1 MIAGYPGFFL
11 EKQILA
17 FQSQPEMINRL
28 NETQRR
34 FEMLTEQLTLPEI
47 IGSRDKFQALSKER
61 SSLEEIVQAYAEF
74 QQNLKNYNEARSILE
89 NENDSDLRTMASQE
103 ISLLEPELVKKSDEL
118 QILLLPKDP
127 NDEKNVLLE
136 IRAGVGGDEAGIF
149 VGDLFRMYQRY
160 SEKQRW
166 RVEILSYSE
175 ASAGGFK
182 EIICSIE
189 GERVYSTLKYE
200 SGVHRVQRV
209 PKTEAQGRI
218 HTSTVTV
225 AVLPEA
231 EEVDIV
237 IQDKDLRIDVFR
249 SGGKGGQSVNTT
261 DSAVRITHI
270 PTGEVV
276 ICQDEKSQLK
286 NKSKALKVLRSRL
299 LDKAQ
304 TEQDNAIAA
313 ERRSQV
319 GKGSRNERIRT
330 YNFPQGRITDHR
342 IGLTQYNVVDYVNGD
357 IDSVIKALH
366 HHYQLIALK
375 GESAVSVVNTSDD
388 E

>member
-1 MIAGYPGFFL
+1 V
-11 EKQILA
+11 A
-17 FQSQPEMINRL
+17 FVAQPEMINRL
-28 NETQRR
+28 DETVRR
-34 FEMLTEQLTLPEI
+34 FEMLTEQLTLPEVI
-47 IGSRDKFQALSKER
+47 SSREKFQSLSRER
-61 SSLEEIVQAYAEF
+61 SSLEEIITAYSQF
-74 QQNLKNYNEARSILE
+74 KTDFKNYSQAKTILE
-89 NENDSDLRTMASQE
+89 TENDVDLREMASHE
-103 ISLLEPELVKKSDEL
+103 LGTLEPDLIKQADAL

-149 VGDLFRMYQRY
+149 VGDVFRMYQRF
-160 SEKQRW
+160 SEKRRW
-166 RVEILSYSE
+166 KVEILSLSE

-231 EEVDIV
+231 EEVDID

-286 NKSKALKVLRSRL
+286 NKNKAMKVLRSRL

-304 TEQDNAIAA
+304 MEQDNAIAA

-319 GKGSRNERIRT
+319 GRGGRNERIRT

-342 IGLTQYNVVDYVNGD
+342 IGLTQYNVVDYINGD
-357 IDSVIKALH
+357 IDSVIKALN

-375 GESAVSVVNTSDD
+375 GESAVSVPLSSGDD
-388 E
+388 D

>member
-1 MIAGYPGFFL
+1 M
-11 EKQILA
+11 A
-17 FQSQPEMINRL
+17 FQPQSEMINRL
-28 NETQRR
+28 EETQRR
-34 FEMLTEQLTLPEI
+34 FEMVTEQLTLPEI
-47 IGSRDKFQALSKER
+47 ISSREKFQSLSKER
-61 SSLEEIVQAYAEF
+61 SSMEEIILAF
-74 QQNLKNYNEARSILE
+74 SKFKTDFRNYTEARSILE
-89 NENDSDLRTMASQE
+89 SENDPEIRAMASHE
-103 ISLLEPELVKKSDEL
+103 IGTLEPELVAQADAL

-149 VGDLFRMYQRY
+149 VGDLFRMYQRF
-160 SEKQRW
+160 SEKRKW
-166 RVEILSYSE
+166 KVEILSFSE

-218 HTSTVTV
+218 HTSTVTI

-261 DSAVRITHI
+261 DSAVRITHL

-286 NKSKALKVLRSRL
+286 NKNKAMKVLRSRL

-304 TEQDNAIAA
+304 TEQENAIAA

-342 IGLTQYNVVDYVNGD
+342 IGLTQYNVQDFVDGD

-366 HHYQLIALK
+366 HYYQLVALK
-375 GESAVSVVNTSDD
+375 GESVVAKPLVADD
-388 E
+388 D

>member
-1 MIAGYPGFFL
+1 V
-11 EKQILA
+11 A
-17 FQSQPEMINRL
+17 FQPQSEMINRL
-28 NETQRR
+28 EETQRR
-34 FEMLTEQLTLPEI
+34 FEMVTEQLTLPEI
-47 IGSRDKFQALSKER
+47 ISSREKFQSLSKER
-61 SSLEEIVQAYAEF
+61 SSMEEIILAF
-74 QQNLKNYNEARSILE
+74 SKFKTDFRNYTEARSILE
-89 NENDSDLRTMASQE
+89 SENDPEIRAMASHE
-103 ISLLEPELVKKSDEL
+103 IGTLEPELVAQADAL

-149 VGDLFRMYQRY
+149 VGDLFRMYQRF
-160 SEKQRW
+160 SEKRKW
-166 RVEILSYSE
+166 KVEILSFSE

-218 HTSTVTV
+218 HTSTVTI

-261 DSAVRITHI
+261 DSAVRITHL

-286 NKSKALKVLRSRL
+286 NKNKAMKVLRSRL

-304 TEQDNAIAA
+304 TEQENAIAA

-342 IGLTQYNVVDYVNGD
+342 IGLTQYNVQDFVDGD

-366 HHYQLIALK
+366 HYYQLVALK
-375 GESAVSVVNTSDD
+375 GESVVAKPLVADD
-388 E
+388 D